1 MACMELFA
9 AVADMI
15 GNIAAVVAAVGV
27 LLVNAKL
34 DRLTGRVDEQ
44 GDTLRT
50 HVNSPGLHRTV

>member
-27 LLVNAKL
+27 LFVNAKL
-34 DRLTGRVDEQ
+34 
-44 GDTLRT
+44 DTLRT